1 MTVVQQGSVNLTAQQ
16 VPGIL
21 VQIVPP
27 GQAPI
32 NGVPSNIVGKVGI
45 ASWGPVGIP
54 VFATAYNDAA
64 PKFGNMQVRKYDLMT
79 SMWNSSQQGNQGAYA
94 LVRVTDGTDTAA
106 TAALGTTY
114 VTLTAKYT
122 GTLGNTLSAT
132 LSTGTKANTSKLTIS
147 APGFTAEVFDNIPGT
162 AGTLRDAIVLAV
174 NNGNSQFRGPSAL
187 VVASAGASSTAPTIP
202 TTVTFA
208 SGTDGATTITSSA
221 MLGVDTAP
229 RKGMYALRMTGVSVG
244 ELVDCDDTTSYTNQI
259 AFGLSEGVYMVMV
272 GPAGD
277 TISNAISAKATAGI
291 DSYAGK
297 ILFGD
302 WVYIN
307 DTVNNQVRLTSPQ
320 AFITGYFANASPQ
333 NSSLNK
339 QLQGIVGTQR
349 TYSGQPYSQAEL
361 LQLVQAGI
369 DLITNPSPGGNYFSA
384 VIGLNTSSD
393 QALHEDSYTRLTNYI
408 AYSINAW
415 GGKFVGKLQGFQTY
429 DQTRAEAYA
438 GLAQFLQNMQD
449 VGMIDSYKV
458 TLDKSNNSDARIMQ
472 GWMQADVQARYKAVV
487 RNFLVNLQ
495 GGQTTVI
502 VKPAGA

>member
-16 VPGIL
+16 VPGII

-27 GQAPI
+27 GPAPI
-32 NGVPSNIVGKVGI
+32 NGVPSNIAGLVGV
-45 ASWGPVGIP
+45 ASWGPVGVP
-54 VFATAYNDAA
+54 VLVTAYNDASA
-64 PKFGNMQVRKYDLMT
+64 KFGQMQVRKYDLMT
-79 SMWNSSQQGNQGAYA
+79 ALWNASQQGNVGAYA
-94 LVRVTDGTDTAA
+94 LVRVTDGTDAAA
-106 TAALGTTY
+106 TAALGTTW

-132 LSTGTKANTSKLTIS
+132 LATGTKASTSKLTLS
-147 APGFTAEVFDNIPGT
+147 APGFTSEVFDNIPGT
-162 AGTLRDAIVLAV
+162 AGTLRDAIVSAV

-187 VVASAGASSTAPTIP
+187 VTASAGASTTAPTLP
-202 TTVTFA
+202 TTVTFSA
-208 SGTDGATTITSSA
+208 GTDGATTITSSV
-221 MLGVDTAP
+221 MLGTDTAP
-229 RKGMYALRMTGVSVG
+229 RKGMYALRMTGASVAA
-244 ELVDCDDTTSYTNQI
+244 LVDCDDTTSYANQI
-259 AFGLSEGVYMVMV
+259 AFGLSEGVYMLMV

-277 TISNAISAKATAGI
+277 TITNAVSAKATAGI
-291 DSYAGK
+291 DSYSGK

-320 AFITGYFANASPQ
+320 GFIAGYFANASPQ

-349 TYSGQPYSQAEL
+349 TYTGQPYSQAEL

-369 DLITNPSPGGNYFSA
+369 DLITNPSPGGSYFSA

-415 GGKFVGKLQGFQTY
+415 GGKFVGQLQGFQTY
-429 DQTRAEAYA
+429 DQTRANAYA
-438 GLAQFLQNMQD
+438 GLAQFMQNMVD
-449 VGMIDSYKV
+449 TGMIDSYKV

-472 GWMQADVQARYKAVV
+472 GWMQGDVQARYKAVV

-502 VKPAGA
+502 VKPAGT

>member
-1 MTVVQQGSVNLTAQQ
+1 MAVVQQGQVNLTAQQ
-16 VPGIL
+16 VPGVL
-21 VQIVPP
+21 VAIVPP
-27 GQAPI
+27 GPAPI
-32 NGVPSNIVGKVGI
+32 NGIPSNIVGKVGI
-45 ASWGPVGIP
+45 ASWGPVGVP
-54 VFATAYNDAA
+54 VFATAYNDASVR
-64 PKFGNMQVRKYDLMT
+64 FGNMQVRKYDLMT
-79 SMWNSSQQGNQGAYA
+79 SMWNASQQGNQGAYA

-122 GTLGNTLSAT
+122 GTLGNTLTAK
-132 LSTGTKANTSKLTIS
+132 LEVGTKASTSKLTLS

-162 AGTLRDAIVLAV
+162 AGALRDAIVLAV

-202 TTVTFA
+202 STVTFA
-208 SGTDGATTITSSA
+208 SGTDGATTITSSV

-244 ELVDCDDTTSYTNQI
+244 VLVDCDDTTSYANQI
-259 AFGLSEGVYMVMV
+259 AFGLSEGVYMIMV
-272 GPAGD
+272 GPQGD
-277 TISNAISAKATAGI
+277 TISNAVTTKASAGI
-291 DSYAGK
+291 DSYSGK

-302 WVYIN
+302 WIYIN

-320 AFITGYFANASPQ
+320 GFIAGYFANASPQ

-369 DLITNPSPGGNYFSA
+369 DVITNPSPGGNYFSA

-415 GGKFVGKLQGFQTY
+415 GGKFVGQLQGFQTY
-429 DQTRAEAYA
+429 DQTRANAYA

-449 VGMIDSYKV
+449 TGMIDSYKV